1 MKEFFKSLLTRLKPL
16 CGLNQYLTMLES
28 PTGKEEIVALLDVL
42 CRVAD
47 QYPQIP
53 DADKQKIIE
62 NGVIHDTEFT
72 GLNARVI
79 ARWLNHHKDR
89 YTVMVSKTEREF
101 LSGTGKILT
110 PDEYAPYLEQWLE
123 QVNKIGNTDLSREEK
138 IDQRRKM
145 FFGKDVGGPVLHPS
159 TTIEEYEA
167 RELQIE
173 EAKARRIAELRE
185 KHPTLT
191 QDELKRLL

>member
-1 MKEFFKSLLTRLKPL
+1 MKEFFKDLLKRLKPL

-42 CRVAD
+42 CRVSE
-47 QYPQIP
+47 QYPLIP

-79 ARWLNHHKDR
+79 ARWLNQHKDR
-89 YTVMVSKTEREF
+89 YTTMAARTEQAAS
-101 LSGTGKILT
+101 SGKVLT

-123 QVNKIGNTDLSREEK
+123 QVKKIGNPDLSREEK

-167 RELQIE
+167 RELELE
-173 EAKARRIAELRE
+173 EAKAKRIAELRE

-191 QDELKRLL
+191 PEELNRLL

>member
-1 MKEFFKSLLTRLKPL
+1 MREFFKQLLTDLKRL
-16 CGLNQYLTMLES
+16 CGLNQLQALNDMPE
-28 PTGKEEIVALLDVL
+28 PRKEISALLDVL

-47 QYPQIP
+47 QYPLIP

-79 ARWLNHHKDR
+79 ARWLNQHKDR
-89 YTVMVSKTEREF
+89 YTTMAARTEQAAT
-101 LSGTGKILT
+101 SGKVLT

-123 QVNKIGNTDLSREEK
+123 QVKKIGNTDLSREEK
-138 IDQRRKM
+138 IEQRRKM

-167 RELQIE
+167 RQIELE
-173 EAKARRIAELRE
+173 EAKSRRIAELRE

-191 QDELKRLL
+191 QEELNRLL

>member
-1 MKEFFKSLLTRLKPL
+1 MREFFKQLLTDLKRL
-16 CGLNQYLTMLES
+16 CGLNQLQALNDM
-28 PTGKEEIVALLDVL
+28 PDPRKEISALLDVL

-47 QYPQIP
+47 QYPMIP

-79 ARWLNHHKDR
+79 ARWLNQHKDR
-89 YTVMVSKTEREF
+89 YLSIQSTKTTDEANRRV
-101 LSGTGKILT
+101 LT
-110 PDEYAPYLEQWLE
+110 PDEYAPYLDQWLE
-123 QVNKIGNTDLSREEK
+123 QVKKIGNPDISREEK
-138 IDQRRKM
+138 IEQRRKM

-167 RELQIE
+167 RQLELE

-191 QDELKRLL
+191 AEELTRLL

>member
-1 MKEFFKSLLTRLKPL
+1 MREFFKQLLTDLKRL
-16 CGLNQYLTMLES
+16 CGLNQLQALNDMPE
-28 PTGKEEIVALLDVL
+28 PRKEISALLDVL

-47 QYPQIP
+47 QYPMIP

-62 NGVIHDTEFT
+62 NGVIHDSEFT

-79 ARWLNHHKDR
+79 ARWLNQHKER
-89 YTVMVSKTEREF
+89 YQTMAMKTEQSVG
-101 LSGTGKILT
+101 SGKVLT

-123 QVNKIGNTDLSREEK
+123 QVKKIGNPDISREEK
-138 IDQRRKM
+138 IEQRRRN

-167 RELQIE
+167 RQLELE

-191 QDELKRLL
+191 QEELNRLL